1 MTRGIDGTSPD
12 ACVLQVL
19 GRAACRG
26 PARRWCRSARP
37 LATLLP
43 IASAGSVSRLPH
55 AMCGLCQRGGRRR
68 PPSPRSAH
76 AAPDVTL
83 AMGAGAAVPSPTVTG
98 PITGRQRYGSPLH
111 PGDSFSYDIFSQAG
125 EAIRHPAG
133 VSAIGG
139 LTPAVGKA
147 TNRAVRAGFVLK
159 SYARLIKAAAAE
171 SDIGK

>member
-1 MTRGIDGTSPD
+1 LSSVCVEGLVKTFSGGVQALTGVSFVVAPGEFVGI
-12 ACVLQVL
+12 L
-19 GRAACRG
+19 G
-26 PARRWCRSARP
+26 
-37 LATLLP
+37 
-43 IASAGSVSRLPH
+43 
-55 AMCGLCQRGGRRR
+55 
-68 PPSPRSAH
+68 PS
-76 AAPDVTL
+76 
-83 AMGAGAAVPSPTVTG
+83 GAGLKMTD
-98 PITGRQRYGSPLH
+98 RQRYGSPMH